1 MYKMN
6 NKQRNELSN
15 QIAIFSLVTIFT
27 GIAFLVYCFTT
38 Y

>member
-1 MYKMN
+1 MYKMTT
-6 NKQRNELSN
+6 KEKNEMSN

-27 GIAFLVYCFTT
+27 GILFLVYCFTT